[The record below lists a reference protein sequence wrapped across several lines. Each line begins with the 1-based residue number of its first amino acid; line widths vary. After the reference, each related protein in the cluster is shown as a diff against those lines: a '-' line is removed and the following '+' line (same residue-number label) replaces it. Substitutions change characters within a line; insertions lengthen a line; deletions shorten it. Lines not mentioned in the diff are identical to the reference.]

1 MPRHVPP
8 PFDPPGDVDRLAE
21 IDGILLRL
29 VDSVSRTTI
38 TIAAIQ
44 RDLSS
49 ARTWGEDA
57 LAIVRIARARRRE
70 SRS

>member
-8 PFDPPGDVDRLAE
+8 PFAPPGDVDRLAE

>member
-21 IDGILLRL
+21 IDGLLRL